1 MKQTLIFL
9 LLCSCTVSF
18 SQQTDSGQKT
28 RIKGKLI
35 RDSVSLVK
43 LKQFNDSAIS
53 SGAYTDSAIIRDN
66 YTQDFDAI
74 LDFQKK
80 QKEKQRKTA
89 ILRIAIGVGFLVLL
103 VVGLSRRRKKV

>member
-1 MKQTLIFL
+1 MKQILLFL
-9 LLCSCTVSF
+9 LLCSCTLAF
-18 SQQTDSGQKT
+18 SQHADTGQKP
-28 RIKGKLI
+28 RIKGKLLM
-35 RDSVSLVK
+35 DSASVIK
-43 LKQFNDSAIS
+43 LRQSIDSAIS
-53 SGAYTDSAIIRDN
+53 SGAYTDSAVIKDN

-103 VVGLSRRRKKV
+103 VFGLSRRRKKV